1 MLNLKSF
8 EDFLNESINK
18 KIKIENQDKFYN
30 FLIGRTSISKK
41 TDSGVNCLVINDVSF
56 AQKLESEFDM
66 KVWCIYF
73 DDTETLH

>member
-30 FLIGRTSISKK
+30 FLIGNFE
-41 TDSGVNCLVINDVSF
+41 VL
-56 AQKLESEFDM
+56 M
-66 KVWCIYF
+66 MYF
-73 DDTETLH
+73 WN

>member
-30 FLIGRTSISKK
+30 FLIGENYYDQRRHFAESK
-41 TDSGVNCLVINDVSF
+41 
-56 AQKLESEFDM
+56 
-66 KVWCIYF
+66 
-73 DDTETLH
+73 